1 MNQFK
6 ILVAEDNFINQK
18 YLERLLI
25 KLEYSF
31 LIVGTGSEVIEVL
44 KSEKYDILFLDI
56 SMPDMDGFEV
66 MKIIKEKFRQE
77 KQPIVI
83 AITANS
89 SDEDK
94 EKYLSVGMIDLLP
107 KPIQFQDLKSII
119 EKYSH

>member
-1 MNQFK
+1 MNQTK

-18 YLERLLI
+18 YLERLLK

-44 KSEKYDILFLDI
+44 KREKYDILFLDI

-66 MKIIKEKFRQE
+66 TKIIKEKFLQE
-77 KQPIVI
+77 EQPIIV
-83 AITANS
+83 ALTANS

-94 EKYLSVGMIDLLP
+94 EKYLNAGMIDLLP
-107 KPIQFQDLKSII
+107 KPIQIQDLKNII
-119 EKYSH
+119 EKYSN